1 MNFFLFSI
9 LTNAFL
15 LGLKHGIDW
24 DHLAAI
30 MDMVGANSSGGAD
43 QAEGGGWPGSSVS
56 LPLFYALGHALVVLT
71 LGLAALLFAAVLP
84 RWIDPLME
92 RAVGFTLIV
101 LGLWVFYALARSFTG
116 GGQFKPLSRG
126 MAVFT
131 WASKALN
138 WLRSGLSS
146 DKTVK
151 QAQIQPYGPRTAFGV
166 GMIHGLGA
174 ETGTQV
180 LLLTAIGGAGGHV
193 NGIAMLVAFI
203 VGMILSNTLVA
214 VLGSFGLI
222 SSNKMRSAYVTAGVL
237 VGIFSLFV
245 GSYFLMGR
253 AHTLPDL
260 KRVLHS

>member
-1 MNFFLFSI
+1 MNFILFSI

-15 LGLKHGIDW
+15 LGLRHGIDW

-30 MDMVGANSSGGAD
+30 MDMVGANSSPGEAD
-43 QAEGGGWPGSSVS
+43 GGGWQRGSVS

-101 LGLWVFYALARSFTG
+101 LGLWVFYSLMRSLTG
-116 GGQFKPLSRG
+116 GGEFKPLSRW
-126 MAVFT
+126 MAVFAWGAT
-131 WASKALN
+131 VLN

-151 QAQIQPYGPRTAFGV
+151 QLKIQPYGPRTAFSV

-180 LLLTAIGGAGGHV
+180 LLLATVGGTGGHV
-193 NGIAMLVAFI
+193 NGIAMLIAFI
-203 VGMILSNTLVA
+203 VGMILSNALVA
-214 VLGSFGLI
+214 LLGSFGLI
-222 SSNKMRSAYVTAGVL
+222 SSSKMRSAYVTAGAL

-245 GSYFLMGR
+245 GSYFLLGR
-253 AHTLPDL
+253 AYMLPDL
-260 KRVLHS
+260 QRWLRK